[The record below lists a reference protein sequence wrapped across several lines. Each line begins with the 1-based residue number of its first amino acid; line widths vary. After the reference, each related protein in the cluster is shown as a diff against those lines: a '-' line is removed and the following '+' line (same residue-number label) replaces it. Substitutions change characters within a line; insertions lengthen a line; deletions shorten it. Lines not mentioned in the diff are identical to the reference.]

1 VLPCSRAAGTLALN
15 LAGAF
20 ALGYV
25 VGRRSVTSM
34 SATAFSFVAIGLLGS
49 FTTFSAFAFEV
60 CDLLADARSGLAMGY
75 AVASVVVGLVVAGG
89 GILLGERR

>member
-1 VLPCSRAAGTLALN
+1 MGLGTLAGTLTVN

-25 VGRRSVTSM
+25 IGRRSVASM
-34 SATAFSFVAIGLLGS
+34 PATAFSFVAVGLLGS

-60 CDLLADARSGLAMGY
+60 YDLLADARAGLAIGY
-75 AVASVVVGLVVAGG
+75 AIASVVVGLLVGRGG
-89 GILLGERR
+89 LFLGERR